1 MYILGYRINLNMD
14 NKLCIT
20 HQADKQRKEEDKRCP
35 ECREENDI
43 IKSVVLV
50 LFIFSVV
57 AIFIIL
63 WKIF

>member
-1 MYILGYRINLNMD
+1 MD